1 MSTDVA
7 ALEQRALELMKQAHF
22 GPEAVRVNVEIVE
35 RAPGHERAW
44 TRLGRCHMEQRNFD
58 EAVVA
63 LRTALALNHSST
75 VATNLLNEVRKRR
88 AMTPTATERTV
99 SGFGAREFA
108 MIETLS
114 PDEAMRALRSRIEL
128 LLEAINASSV
138 AARIVE
144 ARHAQGQT
152 GSKLFHANS
161 YYSTDSGHLFAFHH
175 GGRWEPQFSLGWFSS
190 PPHPASCVRIGLGF
204 NASQAGRDPDRASGP
219 ERVLA
224 YFERFQRVL
233 ETSWKREL
241 ARWLGADAGFIQFAN
256 HPPALDLLP
265 EQAVEWLLT
274 CRNLAALEWVF
285 VGRWLFLDKPDD
297 AKILGDRAKLARIAD
312 DTFRALH
319 PLWLSAYAG

>member
-7 ALEQRALELMKQAHF
+7 ALEQRALELMKRADF
-22 GPEAVRVNVEIVE
+22 GPEAVRVNAEIVE
-35 RAPGHERAW
+35 QAPDHERAW
-44 TRLGRCHMEQRNFD
+44 TRLGRCHMEQQNFD
-58 EAVVA
+58 EAVSA
-63 LRTALALNHSST
+63 LRTALALNRSST

-99 SGFGAREFA
+99 TGFGAREFA

-114 PDEAMRALRSRIEL
+114 PDEAIRALRSRIEL

-144 ARHAQGQT
+144 ARQRQRQT

-161 YYSTDSGHLFAFHH
+161 FYSTSTGHVFAFHH

-190 PPHPASCVRIGLGF
+190 PPNPASCVRIGIGF
-204 NASQAGRDPDRASGP
+204 NASQAARDPDRASGP

-224 YFERFQRVL
+224 FFERFQRVL

-241 ARWLGADAGFIQFAN
+241 ALWMGADAGFIQFAN

-274 CRNLAALEWVF
+274 CRNLAALEWIF

-297 AKILGDRAKLARIAD
+297 AKVLGDRAKLARIAD
-312 DTFRALH
+312 ETFRALY